1 MNMDRTLSAERSPS
15 IPVSL
20 QATCN
25 ACITSRPLNP
35 VYSLAPDPEGR
46 VSDQLCTTGYYYS
59 ASRCTLNTTR
69 LVVLYLSHAVP

>member
-1 MNMDRTLSAERSPS
+1 MPDTRGPTWWLGITL
-15 IPVSL
+15 
-20 QATCN
+20 
-25 ACITSRPLNP
+25 ITSRPLNP

-46 VSDQLCTTGYYYS
+46 FSDQLCTTGYYYS